1 MSAQGIN
8 ISVADNG
15 LGQTPPGQGNEMVV
29 IGCTSAGT
37 ANVPTTSTNPND
49 FITNNGYGPAV
60 QAAAFIAARTGNPV
74 CLVKAATVTNGSNT
88 TVTKTGTGSSAVTLS
103 GNPFDTY
110 YGLITVTNGGTI
122 GVSGIT
128 FTVSLDAGRSIYQ
141 TVSLGTASTYA
152 IPNTNLTVNFGA
164 GTLVTGD
171 TLAWVST
178 EPLWNDA
185 GVSSAMQALWTLP
198 STFLDILITGNATGA
213 DVSAF
218 DGYMTTLFNKRRYSR
233 MLTNARDAVW
243 GGTSTETETTWINSI
258 EADHAS
264 DSTTRVSVS
273 AGHYNL
279 ISPIDQ
285 VQYRRPLS
293 WSAAQRDSAVAIQ
306 VDLGRVRDGALP
318 QMVIP
323 TKTSGWPFGIPNANS
338 ADGFIYHDE
347 SVNPGLDAARFLTAW
362 SLTGLPG
369 FFIKNPNLMAPPGS
383 DFNWLQHGH
392 VIDVACAIWYLFA
405 VRLLSDSVRVNKT
418 TGFILEQDAQ
428 AIELSGTAQERNA
441 LLAPGAVSDVFV
453 TVSRTD
459 NILSTSTI
467 TTTVS
472 VVPLGYVKSVNT
484 VISFINPALQAVGG
498 T

>member
-1 MSAQGIN
+1 MSVQGVN
-8 ISVADNG
+8 IVVADNG

-29 IGCTSAGT
+29 IGCSSAGT
-37 ANVPTTSTNPND
+37 ANVPITSTNPAD
-49 FITNNGYGPAV
+49 FITANGYGPGP
-60 QAAAFIAARTGNPV
+60 QLAASIASRTGNPV
-74 CLVKAATVTNGSNT
+74 CFVKAATVSNGSNT
-88 TVTKTGTGSSAVTLS
+88 TVTKTGTGSSAVTLT
-103 GNPFDTY
+103 GNPNDTY
-110 YGLITVTNGGTI
+110 YGLITVTQGGTI
-122 GVSGIT
+122 GVNGIQ

-141 TVSLGTASTYA
+141 TVSLGTANTYL
-152 IPNTNLTVNFGA
+152 IPNTGVTVNFGA

-185 GVSSAMQALWTLP
+185 GISSAMQALWTLP
-198 STFLDILITGNATGA
+198 STFLDIAITGNATGA

-218 DGYMTTLFNKRRYSR
+218 DGYMTTLFNKRRFSR

-243 GGTSTETETTWINSI
+243 GGTSTETEAAWTTSI
-258 EADHAS
+258 AADHVN

-279 ISPIDQ
+279 ISPVDQ

-293 WSAAQRDSAVAIQ
+293 WFAAVRDSAVAIQ
-306 VDLGRVRDGALP
+306 VDLGRVADGALP

-323 TKTSGWPFGIPNANS
+323 TKTSGWPFGAPNANS

-392 VIDVACAIWYLFA
+392 VIDVACAIWYLYA
-405 VRLLSDSVRVNKT
+405 VNLLSDSVRVNKT

-428 AIELSGTAQERNA
+428 AIERAGTARLRDA
-441 LLAPGAVSDVFV
+441 LLAPGAVSDVFA

-472 VVPLGYVKSVNT
+472 VIPLGYVKSVNT
-484 VISFINPALQAVGG
+484 TITFSNPALQAVGA

>member
-1 MSAQGIN
+1 MSAQGVN
-8 ISVADNG
+8 LTVADNG
-15 LGQTPPGQGNEMVV
+15 LGQTPPGAGNEMVV
-29 IGCTSAGT
+29 IGCTSSGT
-37 ANVPTTSTNPND
+37 ANVPVTSTNPND

-88 TVTKTGTGSSAVTLS
+88 AVTKTGSGTSVMTLT
-103 GNPFDTY
+103 GNPVDTF
-110 YGLITVTNGGTI
+110 YGLVTVTTAGTI
-122 GVSGIT
+122 GTSGIT

-141 TVSLGTASTYA
+141 TVSLGTATTYVV
-152 IPNTNLTVNFGA
+152 PNTGLTLNFAA
-164 GTLVTGD
+164 GTMVLGNTY
-171 TLAWVST
+171 AWVST

-185 GVSSAMQALWTLP
+185 GISSAMQALWTLP
-198 STFLDILITGNATGA
+198 STFLDILITGDATGA
-213 DVSAF
+213 DISAF

-243 GGTSTETETTWINSI
+243 GGTSTETETTWIAAI
-258 EADHAS
+258 EADHAN
-264 DSTTRVSVS
+264 DSTVRVGVS
-273 AGHYNL
+273 GGHYNL

-306 VDLGRVRDGALP
+306 VDLGRVADGALP
-318 QMVIP
+318 QLVIP
-323 TKTSGWPFGIPNANS
+323 TKTSGWPFGTPNANS
-338 ADGFIYHDE
+338 ADGFNYHDE
-347 SVNPGLDAARFLTAW
+347 SVTPGLDAARFLTAW

-392 VIDVACAIWYLFA
+392 VIDVACAVWYLFA
-405 VRLLSDSVRVNKT
+405 VKLLSSAVRVNKT

-428 AIELSGTAQERNA
+428 AIEMSGTATLRNA
-441 LLAPGAVSDVFV
+441 LLAPGAVSDVFA

-459 NILSTSTI
+459 NILATSTI

-472 VVPLGYVKSVNT
+472 VIPLGYVKSINT
-484 VISFINPALQAVGG
+484 QITFVNPATQAVGG
-498 T
+498 